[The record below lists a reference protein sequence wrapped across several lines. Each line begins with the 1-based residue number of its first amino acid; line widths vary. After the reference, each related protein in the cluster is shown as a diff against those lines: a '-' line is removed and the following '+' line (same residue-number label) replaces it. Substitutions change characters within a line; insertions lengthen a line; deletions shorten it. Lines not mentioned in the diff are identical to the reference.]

1 VNQQLAAPV
10 LYLLDTILPSVPPQ
24 TLRSYYSTTIPSLI
38 VILDA
43 LFASNSSS
51 EGAAAVIKSTI
62 GAIESLIVAQDF
74 AAWKSRDEKGVQH
87 VFTGYLVAN
96 GMDPRPKVRRR
107 VLGAI
112 RTVLMSPPANPSGTH
127 PASESSA
134 TICFHT
140 VQAQFGQGKK
150 KKGKDGGERD
160 VKAVHSLHLLK
171 AVGSAVAW
179 PKSSIRELV
188 ELLLKLSSESYD
200 EIVRLAAL
208 EVFQVIF
215 GQACQEMN
223 AERLREVIQ
232 VSSPLDCIDNR

>member
-1 VNQQLAAPV
+1 
-10 LYLLDTILPSVPPQ
+10 
-24 TLRSYYSTTIPSLI
+24 
-38 VILDA
+38 
-43 LFASNSSS
+43 
-51 EGAAAVIKSTI
+51 
-62 GAIESLIVAQDF
+62 
-74 AAWKSRDEKGVQH
+74 
-87 VFTGYLVAN
+87 
-96 GMDPRPKVRRR
+96 
-107 VLGAI
+107 
-112 RTVLMSPPANPSGTH
+112 MSPPANPSGTH
-127 PASESSA
+127 PAGDGTA

-232 VSSPLDCIDNR
+232 VSSHWIVLMEDDINRQTCKNRHPITSKLACSYCRWI